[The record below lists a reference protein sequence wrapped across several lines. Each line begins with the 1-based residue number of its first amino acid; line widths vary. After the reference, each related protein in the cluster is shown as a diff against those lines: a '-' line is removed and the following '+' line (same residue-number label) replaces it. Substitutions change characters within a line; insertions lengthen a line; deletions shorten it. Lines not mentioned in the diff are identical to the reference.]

1 MVGKQFFV
9 SATAV
14 VLLDQIIKH
23 FIQDFQK
30 TIIPGLLA
38 IQPVKNT
45 GVVFGFMQGSNTAMT
60 AVSIAVAAAIVTYR
74 NRLNSKAEK
83 LAGALILGGTIGNL
97 ADRAFR
103 GGVLDY
109 ISIGSFPTFNLA
121 DASLTIG
128 AVLIAATYIAQKYL
142 KK

>member
-97 ADRAFR
+97 ADRAF
-103 GGVLDY
+103 
-109 ISIGSFPTFNLA
+109 
-121 DASLTIG
+121 
-128 AVLIAATYIAQKYL
+128 
-142 KK
+142 